1 MQRVRQF
8 LRAIFA
14 SVSAEDE
21 RFLQEFLSEQEQSLF
36 CRMLLA
42 DQYHA
47 LQTAYT
53 AQALWAKDAGAA
65 DERLLT
71 RCALLHDIG
80 KVLDSSPSHPQTG
93 REILSRLK
101 MGSYVADLA
110 LRHHQPQPC
119 ASIELEILVTVD
131 CFVNLLSRLSDKQT
145 CIEHLRQSSN
155 QSSASAKVL
164 AALEQVLRDEQFLE
178 KLTGRFT

>member
-8 LRAIFA
+8 FRAIFA

-80 KVLDSSPSHPQTG
+80 RKKGDMGIAGKVFAAAEPGQMVVVDIT
-93 REILSRLK
+93 RL
-101 MGSYVADLA
+101 A
-110 LRHHQPQPC
+110 
-119 ASIELEILVTVD
+119 
-131 CFVNLLSRLSDKQT
+131 
-145 CIEHLRQSSN
+145 
-155 QSSASAKVL
+155 
-164 AALEQVLRDEQFLE
+164 
-178 KLTGRFT
+178 

>member
-1 MQRVRQF
+1 MMQRVRQF

-42 DQYHA
+42 DQYQA

-80 KVLDSSPSHPQTG
+80 RKKGDMGIAGKVFAVLMHKFFFSFSMRLAERGASG
-93 REILSRLK
+93 RGGFLCHVLYI
-101 MGSYVADLA
+101 YYQHA
-110 LRHHQPQPC
+110 
-119 ASIELEILVTVD
+119 ELGAAE
-131 CFVNLLSRLSDKQT
+131 LSDCGLFAEA
-145 CIEHLRQSSN
+145 CIVREHHHAPKDTDPPELLLLRR
-155 QSSASAKVL
+155 A
-164 AALEQVLRDEQFLE
+164 DELN
-178 KLTGRFT
+178 